1 MTSKICLIFVLI
13 CISFKHVK
21 LEPNGTILKA
31 LDFDQI
37 KTDLF
42 LKSEFRMFN
51 PADLLNKNRDAL
63 ICAKEIKEIQSGLES
78 YQLWALKCKF
88 AIYIVF
94 IQFENVQIYFS
105 D

>member
-13 CISFKHVK
+13 FISFKHVK
-21 LEPNGTILKA
+21 LEPNATILRA
-31 LDFDQI
+31 LEFNQI

-42 LKSEFRMFN
+42 LKSDFRMVN
-51 PADLLNKNRDAL
+51 PADLLDKNRDAL
-63 ICAKEIKEIQSGLES
+63 ICLKEIKEIQSGLES
-78 YQLWALKCKF
+78 NQLWAFKCKF

-94 IQFENVQIYFS
+94 TQFENVQIYFS

>member
-1 MTSKICLIFVLI
+1 MG
-13 CISFKHVK
+13 FKHVK

-42 LKSEFRMFN
+42 LKSEFRMLN

-63 ICAKEIKEIQSGLES
+63 ICSKEIKEIQSGLES
-78 YQLWALKCKF
+78 NQLWALKCKF